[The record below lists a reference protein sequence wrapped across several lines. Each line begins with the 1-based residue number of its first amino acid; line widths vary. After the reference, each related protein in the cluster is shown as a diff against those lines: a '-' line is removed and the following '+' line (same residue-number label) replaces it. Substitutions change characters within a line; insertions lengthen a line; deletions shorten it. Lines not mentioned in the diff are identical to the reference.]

1 MMDEDE
7 WITEELRAEREWRE
21 KSRRGWEQHEAEVRE
36 QLRKDLE
43 AMPARVKIIE
53 EQVVGRFHDLYWH
66 MTFVYW
72 ILFALF
78 WAVVWLWFF
87 R

>member
-1 MMDEDE
+1 MDEDE

-21 KSRRGWEQHEAEVRE
+21 KSRREWEQREAEASE

-43 AMPARVKIIE
+43 AMPDRVKKIE
-53 EQVVGRFHDLYWH
+53 ERLVGLFDNLYGH
-66 MTFVYW
+66 LFFVYW

-78 WAVVWLWFF
+78 CAVVWLWFF